1 MQVQKYPKYIIS
13 NRKYY
18 KRTIYSLQIDTMV
31 ITESLCKSSPYHW
44 HGLEFYNKVMLE
56 GQGHS
61 YFQFCVKCLISGLD
75 TSKKI
80 GESKHLWQAKNVNI
94 LILQTV
100 LNIFTIT
107 SLYSYVLSIKCNIRR
122 KKQIC
127 ILKVFSVIRKFW
139 LLLLSIWRPW
149 CHAVF
154 NHLSFEVNLDRE
166 HYVLQIMH

>member
-1 MQVQKYPKYIIS
+1 MYI
-13 NRKYY
+13 R
-18 KRTIYSLQIDTMV
+18 
-31 ITESLCKSSPYHW
+31 ESLCKSSFYHW

-56 GQGHS
+56 GQGHW

-75 TSKKI
+75 TSKQNWRIKTFV
-80 GESKHLWQAKNVNI
+80 ARKNVNI

-100 LNIFTIT
+100 LNISTIT

-149 CHAVF
+149 CHGVF

>member
-1 MQVQKYPKYIIS
+1 MIKENDIFFTHRHYVYQGI
-13 NRKYY
+13 
-18 KRTIYSLQIDTMV
+18 SLQVFILSLTWPW
-31 ITESLCKSSPYHW
+31 ILQQGYAWRPRSLIFSILCKMSHFRPWYI
-44 HGLEFYNKVMLE
+44 KVNWRIKAFVA
-56 GQGHS
+56 S
-61 YFQFCVKCLISGLD
+61 
-75 TSKKI
+75 
-80 GESKHLWQAKNVNI
+80 KNVNI

-100 LNIFTIT
+100 LNISTIT

-149 CHAVF
+149 CHGVF
-154 NHLSFEVNLDRE
+154 NHLSLEVNLDRE

>member
-1 MQVQKYPKYIIS
+1 MSHLRPWYI
-13 NRKYY
+13 
-18 KRTIYSLQIDTMV
+18 
-31 ITESLCKSSPYHW
+31 
-44 HGLEFYNKVMLE
+44 KVNCRIKTFVA
-56 GQGHS
+56 S
-61 YFQFCVKCLISGLD
+61 
-75 TSKKI
+75 
-80 GESKHLWQAKNVNI
+80 KNVNI

-166 HYVLQIMH
+166 HYVLQIMHQKLFYNRNAFLYLCYINVNSKLKHTIKGVVLFPFSQSPIRLKLY